1 MASGEDK
8 VSSQLPR
15 GLIGRKGVPTVKGTR
30 LPSLRGPR
38 DLTLG
43 GIPKKVFTPNIPA
56 RREKSKESPLE
67 EQINKDNEKSRH
79 KEERRGFNHVGE
91 RGRGRGRGHGRGA
104 NLIQSHSIF
113 EQGPGVSLL
122 PKGNSNAPYEPFER
136 GSSGRSSGSR
146 PTVFKK
152 EKTDTESKQVL
163 DELLKDDFIDFGSA
177 HSEDAALQPVQ
188 LPLAA
193 VKYEAEFTKVKI
205 KVETDMEVDPGK
217 VAVKE
222 EKDVAVDRHRTPITH
237 IKSPTCADLFT
248 KAQKTDVGELLFI
261 QLPDVMPG
269 VPAAQ
274 GDEGEAGGRPH
285 KSADKSKQEDEEEIR
300 KKLSTC
306 SLAGFSEGPVGKLVI
321 RKSGRTQLILG
332 NTVLD
337 VSMGTPCGFL
347 QDLASVRVHEA
358 SGEMIVLGHIKHRLL
373 CVPDFENLLQM
384 T

>member
-1 MASGEDK
+1 MASGEDR

-15 GLIGRKGVPTVKGTR
+15 GLIGRKGVPTMKGAR

-43 GIPKKVFTPNIPA
+43 GIPKKVFTPIIPA

-67 EQINKDNEKSRH
+67 EQTIKADEKSRY
-79 KEERRGFNHVGE
+79 KDEKRVFNHAGD
-91 RGRGRGRGHGRGA
+91 RGRGRGRGRGREA

-113 EQGPGVSLL
+113 EQGPGGRLL

-136 GSSGRSSGSR
+136 GSSGGSSITR
-146 PTVFKK
+146 PSVFKK
-152 EKTDTESKQVL
+152 EKTDTETKHVL
-163 DELLKDDFIDFGSA
+163 DELLKDDFIDFGSS
-177 HSEDAALQPVQ
+177 HLEDAELQPVQ

-193 VKYEAEFTKVKI
+193 VKSEAEFTQVKI
-205 KVETDMEVDPGK
+205 KVETEMDVDSGK
-217 VAVKE
+217 VVVKE
-222 EKDVAVDRHRTPITH
+222 EKDVALDKHRTPVNS
-237 IKSPTCADLFT
+237 IKSPTCADLF
-248 KAQKTDVGELLFI
+248 ASPHKTDVGELLFI

-274 GDEGEAGGRPH
+274 GDEGDAGTRPH
-285 KSADKSKQEDEEEIR
+285 KSADKSKQKDEEDVR

-306 SLAGFSEGPVGKLVI
+306 SLAGFGEGPVGKLVI

-347 QDLASVRVHEA
+347 QILRTCC
-358 SGEMIVLGHIKHRLL
+358 R
-373 CVPDFENLLQM
+373 
-384 T
+384 